1 MAQYSRPALTAIRDS
16 QEKEPFLLNP
26 MQVQVVTQTR
36 CRIARQRCRPARP
49 ESQKGKAVSDQPGD
63 LDLIWK
69 AAPDLLAACQESLAW
84 MIGDAKKDELVTVM
98 AKLIQAVEKATGK
111 EWMPPR

>member
-16 QEKEPFLLNP
+16 REKEPYLLNP

-36 CRIARQRCRPARP
+36 CRIARQGCRPDRP
-49 ESQKGKAVSDQPGD
+49 EFQKGKAVSDEPGD
-63 LDLIWK
+63 LVLMSK

-84 MIGDAKKDELVTVM
+84 MLGDSKKEELVTVM